1 MKMNEKKLL
10 GQRIKELRKSKGF
23 SQEKL
28 AEKAETSPNYLSR
41 IERGTDNPTLDM
53 LIKLANALEVEMWEM
68 FDFGHVKSHKEL
80 KESIQSLIKT
90 TNEPSLRLA
99 LKVIRAVSR

>member
-1 MKMNEKKLL
+1 MKMNEKKLIGL
-10 GQRIKELRKSKGF
+10 RIKALRKSKKF

-41 IERGTDNPTLDM
+41 MERGTENPTLDM

-68 FDFGHVKSHKEL
+68 FDFGHIQSHKEL
-80 KESIQSLIKT
+80 KEAIQRIARSADET
-90 TNEPSLRLA
+90 TLRLA
-99 LKVIRAVSR
+99 MKVLRALAR